1 MRKSIFRH
9 LYVQVL
15 VAIII
20 GIAVGYFLP
29 KQYGAD
35 LKLISDGFIRLIRMM
50 VAPIIFT
57 SVVVGLAG
65 LGNLKRIGR
74 IGLKSLVYFEG
85 MTTLALVIGFLVVK
99 LFHPGE
105 GFNADLTNLDPKGL
119 KSVEIYKNQAEA
131 QSISGFL
138 LNIIPKSMVGA
149 FAEGEIIQVLFISVF
164 FGLALASLGEAN
176 RPIINGLEQVY
187 SALMKMIAIII
198 KLAPLAAFAAIAYA
212 VSNFGAVSIVYM
224 GKLMASVYLTC
235 VFFVIVCLGLLLR
248 LNGISLGKF
257 LRYIREE
264 IFIVF
269 GTASSESVFPQMM
282 AKMERLGCSKP
293 VVGLVLPAGYTF
305 NLDGSSIYLTLGALF
320 IAQATNTHLTF
331 WQEIT
336 ILTVSII
343 TSKGAAAVV
352 GSSFVT
358 LAATLGAMKIIPVE
372 GMVLIIGVDQLLASA
387 RATTN
392 LIGNGT
398 ATIVIARWEKEFN
411 EKQAAEILNSK
422 TVEPLPKSALDAA
435 PVDIPVR
442 GDQPPLSP
450 RT

>member
-15 VAIII
+15 VAIVL
-20 GIAVGYFLP
+20 GIAAGYFLP
-29 KQYGAD
+29 KRYGSD
-35 LKLISDGFIRLIRMM
+35 LKMFSDGFIRLIRMM

-74 IGLKSLVYFEG
+74 IGLKSFLYFEG
-85 MTTLALVIGFLVVK
+85 MTTLALVIGFIVVK
-99 LFHPGE
+99 VFHPGT
-105 GFNADLTNLDPKGL
+105 GFNADLANLNPNDL
-119 KSVEIYKNQAEA
+119 KNIQGYKTQAEA
-131 QSISGFL
+131 QTVSGFI

-164 FGLALASLGEAN
+164 FGLALSSLGEAN
-176 RPIINGLEQVY
+176 RPIISALEQVY
-187 SALMKMIAIII
+187 CALMKMIAMIIR
-198 KLAPLAAFAAIAYA
+198 LAPLAAFAAIAYA
-212 VSNFGAVSIVYM
+212 VSNFGAGSIVFM
-224 GKLMASVYLTC
+224 ARLMASVYLTC
-235 VFFVIVCLGLLLR
+235 IFFVICCLGLLLR
-248 LNGISLGKF
+248 LNGISLWRF

-269 GTASSESVFPQMM
+269 GTGSSESVFPQMM

-293 VVGLVLPAGYTF
+293 VVGMVLPAGYTF

-320 IAQATNTHLTF
+320 IAQATNTQLTF

-336 ILTVSII
+336 ILIVSII

-352 GSSFVT
+352 GSAFIT

-372 GMVLIIGVDQLLASA
+372 GMVLILGVDQLMASA

-411 EKQAAEILNSK
+411 EQQAAEVLSAKSI
-422 TVEPLPKSALDAA
+422 EPLPREVVEVA
-435 PVDIPVR
+435 PMETSISED
-442 GDQPPLSP
+442 
-450 RT
+450 

>member
-15 VAIII
+15 VSIVI
-20 GIAVGYFLP
+20 GCLVGYYLP
-29 KQYGAD
+29 KKYGSD

-74 IGLKSLVYFEG
+74 IGLKSVAYFEV
-85 MTTLALVIGFLVVK
+85 MTTFALIIGFIVVK
-99 LFHPGE
+99 VFHPGS
-105 GFNADLTNLDPKGL
+105 GFNADLTNLNPKD
-119 KSVEIYKNQAEA
+119 VEKMQVYKTQAEA
-131 QSISGFL
+131 QTVGGFI

-164 FGLALASLGEAN
+164 FGLALSSLGETN
-176 RPIINGLEQVY
+176 RPIIHALEQVY
-187 SALMKMIAIII
+187 SALMKMIAFII
-198 KLAPLAAFAAIAYA
+198 KLAPLAAFCAITYA
-212 VSNFGAVSIVYM
+212 VSNFGAASIVSM
-224 GKLMASVYLTC
+224 GKLLASVYLTC
-235 VFFVIVCLGLLLR
+235 IFFVVLCLGTLLWC
-248 LNGISLGKF
+248 NGISLWRF

-269 GTASSESVFPQMM
+269 GTGSSESVFPQMM

-320 IAQATNTHLTF
+320 IAQATNTPLTF
-331 WQEIT
+331 VQELT
-336 ILTVSII
+336 ILTISII

-352 GSSFVT
+352 GSAFIT
-358 LAATLGAMKIIPVE
+358 LAATLGATKIIPVE

-411 EKQAAEILNSK
+411 EKQAAEVLNSK
-422 TVEPLPKSALDAA
+422 AVEPLPQPAIEVPPMEL
-435 PVDIPVR
+435 PVNED
-442 GDQPPLSP
+442 
-450 RT
+450 

>member
-1 MRKSIFRH
+1 MRKSIFRL

-15 VAIII
+15 VAIVI

-29 KQYGAD
+29 KQYGSD
-35 LKLISDGFIRLIRMM
+35 LKMISDGFIRLIRMM

-74 IGLKSLVYFEG
+74 IGLKSFIYFEG
-85 MTTLALVIGFLVVK
+85 MTTLALIIGFVVVK
-99 LFHPGE
+99 VFHPGS
-105 GFNADLTNLDPKGL
+105 GFNADLASLDPKDL
-119 KSVEIYKNQAEA
+119 KSIQGYKIQADA
-131 QSISGFL
+131 QTVSGFI

-164 FGLALASLGEAN
+164 FGIALSSLGAAN
-176 RPIINGLEQVY
+176 RPIIGALEQVY
-187 SALMKMIAIII
+187 GALMKMIAIII

-212 VSNFGAVSIVYM
+212 VSNFGAGSIVFM
-224 GKLMASVYLTC
+224 VKLMLSVYLTC
-235 VFFVIVCLGLLLR
+235 LFFVVSCLGLLLWY
-248 LNGISLGKF
+248 NGISLWKF

-264 IFIVF
+264 IFIVL
-269 GTASSESVFPQMM
+269 GTGSSEPVFPQMM
-282 AKMERLGCSKP
+282 AKLERLGCSKP
-293 VVGLVLPAGYTF
+293 VVGMVLPAGYTF

-336 ILTVSII
+336 ILLVAII

-352 GSSFVT
+352 GSAFIT

-372 GMVLIIGVDQLLASA
+372 GMVLILGVDQLMASA

-398 ATIVIARWEKEFN
+398 ATIVIARWEKEFD
-411 EKQAAEILNSK
+411 EKKAADVLNSK
-422 TVEPLPKSALDAA
+422 VIEPLPAA
-435 PVDIPVR
+435 AEVPPMEMPVSED
-442 GDQPPLSP
+442 
-450 RT
+450 